1 MKKHKCER
9 IVYKSPS
16 EVFCDNADKKTLEII
31 ERIINEVTGGENV
44 QINAPF
50 DAICSDLYCLD
61 KCVKANKDC
70 SDAEKSLKECL
81 SIYLV
86 EIKGENSMA
95 EIKQYKTV
103 ELVEELKTRE
113 AVQEIK
119 VEPHTKFCVVV
130 NGKEVNEIKT
140 GPARV
145 FVVWD

>member
-31 ERIINEVTGGENV
+31 ERIINEVTGGKNV

-50 DAICSDLYCLD
+50 DAICSYLYCLD

-81 SIYLV
+81 SNRLV
-86 EIKGENSMA
+86 EKKAKS
-95 EIKQYKTV
+95 
-103 ELVEELKTRE
+103 
-113 AVQEIK
+113 
-119 VEPHTKFCVVV
+119 
-130 NGKEVNEIKT
+130 NGT
-140 GPARV
+140 
-145 FVVWD
+145 